1 MGIGMIFVW
10 IYDRADTLLIQN
22 FLGNSAVA
30 FYAVAYSLYKAPQ
43 AFSNFILTPVF
54 TEFSG
59 MFAAEGFIERNSF
72 LKKLFI
78 LLTISIF
85 FAFIISLSAKYI
97 IMFFYHSTYYPS
109 VGLLVVLLIAL
120 PGLILNSFTGTAL
133 NAARKEI
140 TVTNS
145 VLISA
150 VVNVFLNVVLLIRYR
165 NIFAAVFA
173 TIITEYLTFFI
184 QMSAIVRFRILQ
196 RRTI

>member
-1 MGIGMIFVW
+1 VELITFSFFLSGLVHFILLISALRKDNYHIRLSALRFGMVKNILRASLPMGIGMIFVW

-120 PGLILNSFTGTAL
+120 PGLILNIQSL
-133 NAARKEI
+133 
-140 TVTNS
+140 
-145 VLISA
+145 SA
-150 VVNVFLNVVLLIRYR
+150 PLLMCFSMLY
-165 NIFAAVFA
+165 
-173 TIITEYLTFFI
+173 Y
-184 QMSAIVRFRILQ
+184 
-196 RRTI
+196 